1 MSEQQ
6 AAWRIFAAVNSW
18 SGTIK
23 PRKTKLSGWTSTAIH
38 TDNLRDRK
46 SAIYDA
52 LYGFVSVVV
61 RVLAWALTPL
71 VEVTGD
77 SQITNVT
84 SGSPEETL

>member
-1 MSEQQ
+1 M
-6 AAWRIFAAVNSW
+6 
-18 SGTIK
+18 
-23 PRKTKLSGWTSTAIH
+23 H

-52 LYGFVSVVV
+52 FYGFVSVVV
-61 RVLAWALTPL
+61 RVLAWALIPL

-84 SGSPEETL
+84 SGSLEPEWTQMSCLSDSKGLNLFGGG

>member
-1 MSEQQ
+1 M
-6 AAWRIFAAVNSW
+6 
-18 SGTIK
+18 
-23 PRKTKLSGWTSTAIH
+23 H

-61 RVLAWALTPL
+61 RVLAWALIPL